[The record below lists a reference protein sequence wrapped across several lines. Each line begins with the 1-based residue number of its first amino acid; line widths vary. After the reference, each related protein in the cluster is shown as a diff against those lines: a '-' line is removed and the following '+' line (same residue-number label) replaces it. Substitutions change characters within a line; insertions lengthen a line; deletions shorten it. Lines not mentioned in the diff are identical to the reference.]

1 MSEEN
6 KALDINSAVQEMLL
20 PLETE
25 NKVTPTD
32 GEAEPVEEA
41 QVSETEEQEE
51 AIDESQEVEAEEGD
65 EAEDTT
71 FEEGDTEE
79 VEEEAPTLYK
89 IKVDGVEEEV
99 TLDEALNGHMRQKK
113 FHRELNSLHQDRKS
127 FEAEK
132 AETKQLQD
140 RFKQGLAT
148 LDKQLQVDEP
158 NWDELRKT
166 RSQEEFNAI
175 YTDWSIRQDQRKKV
189 QAEID
194 QITRREN
201 EENVIKFNQ
210 HMKNEY
216 DNMLQKIPEWKSEKV
231 MNNERKEVIEY
242 AKSVIGYTD
251 DEIANAVDHRAIVTL
266 RKAMKFDNLM
276 KKKPN
281 LVKKVKQA
289 PKMVKAGTPRTKS
302 EIVSSHNKA
311 VRDKFL
317 KNSNF
322 DNAVE
327 YLLNQKK

>member
-32 GEAEPVEEA
+32 GEDKPVEEA
-41 QVSETEEQEE
+41 QVSEVEEQEV
-51 AIDESQEVEAEEGD
+51 AIDESQEVETD
-65 EAEDTT
+65 ESEKAEDTT

-99 TLDEALNGHMRQKK
+99 TLDQALQGHMREKK
-113 FHRELNSLHQDRKS
+113 FHKELNRLQDDRRS
-127 FEAEK
+127 FEAVK
-132 AETKQLQD
+132 SETKQLQD
-140 RFKQGLAT
+140 RFKQGLMEVE
-148 LDKQLQVDEP
+148 KQISVQEP

-194 QITRREN
+194 MITRREN
-201 EENVIKFNQ
+201 EENTIKFQQ
-210 HMKNEY
+210 HMRSEF
-216 DNMLQKIPEWKSEKV
+216 DNMLSKIPEWKSEKV
-231 MNNERKEVIEY
+231 MNNERKEVVDY

-266 RKAMKFDNLM
+266 RKAMKYDNLM

-302 EIVSSHNKA
+302 EIVSSQNKK

-317 KNSNF
+317 QNSNF